1 LNMQSKK
8 ILVCGDVGGSYQ
20 QLFKRI
26 ETINKSSGPFD
37 MLLCVGSFFEPFT
50 PTSQSVSIEFDDI
63 KLPVELEK
71 YRNNEATVPIPTY
84 FISYTSNDAKYIA
97 KFTDENGSLCK
108 NVHYLGKSGVK
119 TLLDSINIAFLSGKV
134 DFPVKEETNDDDLFD
149 MTITKS
155 EIKQIIDQSLD
166 KRIDILLTNQWPR
179 DILHYVEQ
187 IPNHIKHPFKKGMD
201 GIKEVSDKIKPA
213 YHFSKDSFY
222 LQRLPFLNN
231 SPLTKVTR
239 FLSLAPVYNDKK
251 EKYLFA
257 MSYQPE
263 KEIITTDATQNPFE
277 FKQPDQPQQQP
288 QQIDQQQQPLK
299 RQRNNNGE
307 SSGNFFFGAAGDHQY
322 QKQQQKQHQHQQH
335 QLRHKKNVDVN
346 CWFCLSSPDVDSGL
360 IVTVGEENYLA
371 FAKGGVVDHHLLIV
385 FIEHKPSYVSLE
397 ESERADVDKFINIIR
412 EYFNK
417 EFDQDIILFE
427 RNVPLKGQVS
437 HGHLQV
443 VPIPK
448 TLSTSVKQEFHQ
460 HADKVNIQFN
470 EINDINA
477 DLLQLSQDT
486 SYFFVILPDGSKM
499 YSILP
504 KDQPFDYQFGRRV
517 IVDLLKTP
525 EKLNWKNCVL
535 DKEQEKSLVSSF
547 RESFQPFYDLNT
559 KDDDDSNNNNKDN
572 DNE

>member
-1 LNMQSKK
+1 MESKK

-26 ETINKSSGPFD
+26 ETVNKSNAGPFQI
-37 MLLCVGSFFEPFT
+37 LLCVGSFFEPFT
-50 PTSQSVSIEFDDI
+50 PTSQSVSVEFDDI
-63 KLPVELEK
+63 QLPAELVK
-71 YRNNEATVPIPTY
+71 YCNGELTVPIPTY
-84 FISYTSNDAKYIA
+84 FIAYTSNDAKYIA

-108 NVHYLGKSGVK
+108 NLHYLGKSGVK
-119 TLLDSINIAFLSGKV
+119 TLLNDINVAFLSGKV
-134 DFPVKEETNDDDLFD
+134 DFPVKEETNQDDLFD

-155 EIKQIIDQSLD
+155 EIKQVIDSSID

-179 DILHYVEQ
+179 NILHYVEQ

-257 MSYQPE
+257 MNYQPD

-277 FKQPDQPQQQP
+277 FKQPEE
-288 QQIDQQQQPLK
+288 QQQQQALK
-299 RQRNNNGE
+299 RQRNNNDE
-307 SSGNFFFGAAGDHQY
+307 SSGNFFFGSAGDSQY
-322 QKQQQKQHQHQQH
+322 QKQQNRQQQ

-360 IVTVGEENYLA
+360 IVTVSSENYLA
-371 FAKGGVVDHHLLIV
+371 FAKGGVVENHLLIV

-397 ESERADVDKFINIIR
+397 ESERNDVDNMIEILR

-417 EFDQDIILFE
+417 HHDQDIVLFE

-443 VPIPK
+443 IPIPK
-448 TLSTSVKQEFHQ
+448 NLASSVKQEFDQ
-460 HADKVNIQFN
+460 HADQVNIQFN
-470 EINDINA
+470 EVKDINA
-477 DLLQLSQDT
+477 DLLHLSQDS

-499 YSILP
+499 YSLLP
-504 KDQPFDYQFGRRV
+504 KDKPFDYQFGRRV

-525 EKLNWKNCVL
+525 EKLNWKDCVVE
-535 DKEQEKSLVSSF
+535 KEKEKLLVSGF
-547 RESFQPFYDLNT
+547 RESFQPFFDNHKLNN
-559 KDDDDSNNNNKDN
+559 DSN
-572 DNE
+572 DNEQ